1 MAVRP
6 GCNLDGSRRGPGRN
20 PPRVRASSSP
30 SLARRP
36 AFPLVPIIKP
46 LEQGHPT
53 QPGSGEEPT
62 TSPGIN
68 SPSSARRPASLL
80 DPIASPSSEGTRRDI
95 GGAGGEG
102 PPQPLRRLPSGDP
115 WGSSPLGGSNST
127 PRVTRGVDGSSFSR
141 PGGTAG
147 WLLNFRP
154 GSVARHYAPPGLRA
168 IPTHDSDLAR
178 RPPATTPPPANPR
191 NAKSSARYL
200 APKKP
205 PHQQRGTDAQP
216 RPPTSGD

>member
-1 MAVRP
+1 MMAVRP
-6 GCNLDGSRRGPGRN
+6 GCNLDGSRRGRGGTHHESGHQQAPRWLGDLPSCSPPSPSPSSEGTRRNRDPGRN
-20 PPRVRASSSP
+20 PPRVRAS
-30 SLARRP
+30 
-36 AFPLVPIIKP
+36 
-46 LEQGHPT
+46 T
-53 QPGSGEEPT
+53 
-62 TSPGIN
+62 

-154 GSVARHYAPPGLRA
+154 GSGARHYAPPGLRA

-200 APKKP
+200 APSKP
-205 PHQQRGTDAQP
+205 PHQQRGTDVQS
-216 RPPTSGD
+216 RPPT